1 MLFVIWV
8 LVIKIWLYYWYEKV
22 LNERKILVLY
32 EYFVFSLDGII
43 ERYKKEEIVEGHTLG
58 APVTRV
64 GSF

>member
-22 LNERKILVLY
+22 LNERKILRIF

>member
-8 LVIKIWLYYWYEKV
+8 LVIKIWLYFWYEKV
-22 LNERKILVLY
+22 LNERKILRIF

>member
-1 MLFVIWV
+1 MKKYLMKEKSYV
-8 LVIKIWLYYWYEKV
+8 LH
-22 LNERKILVLY
+22 

>member
-1 MLFVIWV
+1 M
-8 LVIKIWLYYWYEKV
+8 KEKSYIHV
-22 LNERKILVLY
+22 FY